1 MASVRVGEL
10 QIEYDRQGKGEP
22 ILLVMGIGAQMIF
35 WPEGFCERLAAR
47 GFEVIRFDNR
57 DVGLST
63 HLRGVRTEP
72 VPVLLAKSAL
82 RRPVR
87 APYTLSDMADDS
99 VGLLDALG
107 FRSAHVVGVSMGG
120 MIAQMMAITHPSRV
134 RSLTSIMSGTGDW
147 RSLFVRPKALRA
159 LLGPVP
165 PDAETAGR
173 KLEAFVRAVGGRHP
187 HDWALTRALGRRAFE
202 RAQNPAG
209 FVRHLAAIAATGDR
223 TGALRFLRTPTLVLH
238 GTLDP
243 LIPPLNG
250 RATARAIPGA
260 RLHLLEGMGH
270 DLPEALWKEMVDLI
284 TQHAHAAGRAG

>member
-35 WPEGFCERLAAR
+35 WPDGFCERLAAR

-63 HLRGVRTEP
+63 HLKGVRTEP
-72 VPVLLAKSAL
+72 IPVLLAKSAL

-87 APYTLSDMADDS
+87 APYTLGDMADDS

-107 FRSAHVVGVSMGG
+107 FGSAHVVGVSMGG
-120 MIAQMMAITHPSRV
+120 MIAQMMAITHPARV
-134 RSLTSIMSGTGDW
+134 RSLTSIMSSTGDW

-173 KLEAFVRAVGGRHP
+173 KLETFVRTVGGRHP
-187 HDWALTRALGRRAFE
+187 HDWAVTRALGRRAFE

-209 FVRHLAAIAATGDR
+209 FVRQLAAIAATGDR
-223 TGALRFLRTPTLVLH
+223 TGALRFVRTPTLVLH

-243 LIPPLNG
+243 LIPPANG

-270 DLPEALWKEMVDLI
+270 DLPEALWPEMVDLI